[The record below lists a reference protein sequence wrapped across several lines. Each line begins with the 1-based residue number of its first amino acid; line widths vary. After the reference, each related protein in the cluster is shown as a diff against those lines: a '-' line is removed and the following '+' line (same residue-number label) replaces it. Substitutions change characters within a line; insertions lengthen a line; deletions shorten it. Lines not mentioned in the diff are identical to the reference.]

1 VAEHGPGP
9 SGAAPPPAGEG
20 GAPNPDW
27 LDWPDPPADGAPSS
41 AQKVFEAQVGARG
54 RRIDAAIARRTA
66 NLDADIAQN
75 AEFQKALLDVA
86 KGGIDRSR
94 ANAETVQK
102 AAGAIGTIY
111 TGILGVTFS
120 VTSRPLPA
128 RGVLPAVFLGI
139 AVALSTAYLA
149 YMSRRE
155 DMSENTLAA
164 GKTGLAGQFERVSFL
179 LRWVRR
185 TVRRRAWLL
194 RSSVVG
200 LALGVVL
207 LPVAFISWGGQAA
220 TVPDTPPWPSS
231 AATGLSPDLQKIR
244 YQAEVD
250 EVAKLRAARSTAP
263 DDTTFTIVVFL
274 AGLALVAVGGAV
286 ARGNDAGAAD

>member
-1 VAEHGPGP
+1 VTDPDP
-9 SGAAPPPAGEG
+9 SAGSPARAAPD
-20 GAPNPDW
+20 PDW
-27 LDWPDPPADGAPSS
+27 AGWPEPPPDDAPTS

-54 RRIDAAIARRTA
+54 RRIDAAIARRKA
-66 NLDADIAQN
+66 NQDADIAQN
-75 AEFQKALLDVA
+75 AEFQKALIEVA

-120 VTSRPLPA
+120 VTSRPLPT

-155 DMSENTLAA
+155 DVTEHSLDA
-164 GKTGLAGQFERVSFL
+164 GRTGLAGQFERVTFL

-185 TVRRRAWLL
+185 TVRRRGWLL
-194 RSSVVG
+194 RSSVIG

-220 TVPDTPPWPSS
+220 AVPETPPWPSS
-231 AATGLSPDLQKIR
+231 APAGLSPDLQKIQF
-244 YQAEVD
+244 QAEVH
-250 EVAKLRAARSTAP
+250 EVARLRTARSAAP
-263 DDTTFTIVVFL
+263 DDTAFTIAAFA
-274 AGLALVAVGGAV
+274 AGLALVIVGGAV
-286 ARGNDAGAAD
+286 ARDEKATPRRVGD

>member
-1 VAEHGPGP
+1 MTDPDQAAGPP
-9 SGAAPPPAGEG
+9 TAAPD
-20 GAPNPDW
+20 PDW
-27 LDWPDPPADGAPSS
+27 SGWPEPPPDDAPS
-41 AQKVFEAQVGARG
+41 AAEKVFEAQVGARG
-54 RRIDAAIARRTA
+54 RRIDAAIARRKA
-66 NLDADIAQN
+66 NQDADIAQN

-86 KGGIDRSR
+86 KAGIDRSR

-120 VTSRPLPA
+120 VTSRPLPT
-128 RGVLPAVFLGI
+128 RGVLPAAFLGI

-149 YMSRRE
+149 YMSRRP
-155 DMSENTLAA
+155 DMSVNALDA
-164 GKTGLAGQFERVSFL
+164 GRTGLAGQFERVSFL

-194 RSSVVG
+194 RSSVIG

-207 LPVAFISWGGQAA
+207 LPVPFVSWGGHAA

-231 AATGLSPDLQKIR
+231 APAGLSPDLQKIR

-250 EVAKLRAARSTAP
+250 EVAKLRTARSAAP
-263 DDTTFTIVVFL
+263 DDTVFTIAVFA
-274 AGLALVAVGGAV
+274 AGLALVALGGAV
-286 ARGNDAGAAD
+286 AREDTTPEDTN